1 MRRLGEQDASTEQH
15 TRRVAEW
22 AVAIGEDLGLAPGR
36 LRDLALAGML
46 HDIGKLEVPHEIL
59 TKPGALDDE
68 EMAIIRMH
76 PVWGDR
82 LLASLGYGDRIRRP
96 VLGHHERL
104 DGSGYPDAI
113 AGEQLDL
120 ETRILAVA
128 DVYDALVSPRVYRAA
143 WDRESALGLLREG
156 AGVQFDGRC
165 VDALAHLAGA
175 PAAGSAVLV

>member
-1 MRRLGEQDASTEQH
+1 
-15 TRRVAEW
+15 
-22 AVAIGEDLGLAPGR
+22 
-36 LRDLALAGML
+36 
-46 HDIGKLEVPHEIL
+46 
-59 TKPGALDDE
+59 
-68 EMAIIRMH
+68 MAIIRMH